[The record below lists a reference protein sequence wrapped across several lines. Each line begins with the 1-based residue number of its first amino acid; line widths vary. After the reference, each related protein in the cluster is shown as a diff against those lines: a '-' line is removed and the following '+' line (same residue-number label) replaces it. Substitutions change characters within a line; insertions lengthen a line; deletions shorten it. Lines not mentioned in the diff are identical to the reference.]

1 MLFVQIVTNNEN
13 MKDTEMTNKIFVSM
27 PSWRDPF
34 VYETIKSAYNQAYDK
49 TRLVFGVL
57 FQGYP
62 EDDWM
67 IDTVQEKLPDA
78 KIHIKKIHGDDAPDY
93 LCDIKR
99 AIIDNFM
106 TDEKYYMQVDCH
118 TKFRKNWDIMLETE
132 LAVANEL
139 FGKSIIN
146 SQTIYFNSWSDPL
159 ISDPLTSH
167 AAIEE
172 WEGISKMLDFKYP
185 ISLNGRVVIKPDNMM
200 IKEKFYNGNMVFS
213 TAEYV
218 KECPFPKGISQ
229 CFEQQTSML
238 RAWTA
243 GYNVIS
249 PVYQY
254 TNNFDYWRPA
264 DFGGDEY
271 VRHIRWDRPEQKER
285 IRAANLETYYKY
297 NSIFTDPSITYNKDY
312 GAFTNRTVD
321 EYIDF
326 IGYDPITLEIFRSP
340 EIDLENSKTVG
351 SEMFANTMLKIA
363 KDSGYDIIDV
373 DLIVNDPHT
382 RKRYDV

>member
-1 MLFVQIVTNNEN
+1 
-13 MKDTEMTNKIFVSM
+13 MKEITMTNKIFVSM

-34 VYETIKSAYNQAYDK
+34 VYETIKSAYEQAYNKD
-49 TRLVFGVL
+49 RLVFGVL

-67 IDTVQEKLPDA
+67 IDTVRGRLPGVN
-78 KIHIKKIHGDDAPDY
+78 INIKKVHGDDAPDY
-93 LCDIKR
+93 LCDIKQ

-106 TDEKYYMQVDCH
+106 TDEAYYMQVDCH
-118 TKFRKNWDIMLETE
+118 TKFRRNWDIMLEAE
-132 LAVANEL
+132 LAIANEL

-146 SQTIYFNSWSDPL
+146 SQTIYFNSWTDPL

-172 WEGISKMLDFKYP
+172 WSGISQMLDFKYP
-185 ISLNGRVVIKPDNMM
+185 ISLNGRVVIKPENTM
-200 IKEKFYNGNMVFS
+200 ISEKFYNGNMVFAS
-213 TAEYV
+213 AEYV
-218 KECPFPKGISQ
+218 RECPFPKNISQ

-264 DFGGDEY
+264 DFGGDKY

-285 IRAANLETYYKY
+285 IRAANLETYHKY
-297 NSIFTDPSITYNKDY
+297 NSIFTDPLVTYNKEY
-312 GAFTNRTVD
+312 GAFANRTIE

-326 IGYDPITLEIFRSP
+326 IGYDPVTLEIFRSP
-340 EIDLENSKTVG
+340 EIDIENSKTVTQ
-351 SEMFANTMLKIA
+351 EMFSNAILKIA
-363 KDSGYDIIDV
+363 KEFGYDITDT
-373 DLIVNDPHT
+373 DLITNDPHT